1 MSEYEKKVKKDIYSD
16 VSRDRENYDLLKYPQ
31 KMSDTVTWWTDNNK
45 KSRDSEI
52 LKNDLDIKKAVPS
65 GGKKVSDIPQQMGSF
80 ETKSMGTVMVGFNR
94 FKESS
99 DLGFTVVSEKD
110 RAREGTSKRNRS
122 SSKTCFGANFD
133 GEEKQFKAGAISFRF
148 DKQTEKFEKIGV
160 DDDNDKTAN
169 ETNMIYNYKKENDVL
184 EKLQIIKK
192 KVFKESRKINEKKE
206 YVKKI
211 KSIIRKYA
219 KKIKNI
225 IRNKSFKEEAKDFSE
240 EKLQKEKKKNS
251 KVIHEINEEKE
262 KVEEIKSEKKEK
274 NKDFSNELV
283 DFTKDLANKRLK
295 TQTESEELKKQKDRI
310 SQNKQTDENETENEN
325 NEQDENNELPDQ
337 EARRGKKLKKKRK
350 KSDWE
355 LSQKIILI
363 EELKKILAEV
373 IGEEKAEEIARDLR
387 AKARV
392 KGLSMNE
399 FLKIIENIKKS
410 YNIK

>member
-16 VSRDRENYDLLKYPQ
+16 VSHDRENYDLLKYPQ

-94 FKESS
+94 FKKSS

-110 RAREGTSKRNRS
+110 RAREGIPKRDKS
-122 SSKTCFGANFD
+122 SPKTYFGANFD
-133 GEEKQFKAGAISFRF
+133 GKEKEFKAGAISFRF
-148 DKQTEKFEKIGV
+148 DKQTEKFERIEV

-184 EKLQIIKK
+184 EKLQIMKK

-211 KSIIRKYA
+211 KSIR
-219 KKIKNI
+219 
-225 IRNKSFKEEAKDFSE
+225 RNKFFGEEAKDSSE

-262 KVEEIKSEKKEK
+262 KIEEIKSEKKEK

-283 DFTKDLANKRLK
+283 DFTKDLANKK
-295 TQTESEELKKQKDRI
+295 IKMKTESEELKKQKDRI

-410 YNIK
+410 YNLK

>member
-1 MSEYEKKVKKDIYSD
+1 MLEYEKKVKKDIYSD

-80 ETKSMGTVMVGFNR
+80 ETESMGTVDVGFNR
-94 FKESS
+94 SKKSS

-110 RAREGTSKRNRS
+110 RAREGIPKRDKS
-122 SSKTCFGANFD
+122 SPKTYFGAK
-133 GEEKQFKAGAISFRF
+133 GKKFKARAISFRF
-148 DKQTEKFEKIGV
+148 DKQTEKFEKIWV

-184 EKLQIIKK
+184 EKLQIMKK

-211 KSIIRKYA
+211 KSIIR
-219 KKIKNI
+219 NE
-225 IRNKSFKEEAKDFSE
+225 SFREEAKDSSE

-262 KVEEIKSEKKEK
+262 KIEEIKSEKKEK

-283 DFTKDLANKRLK
+283 DFTKDLANKK
-295 TQTESEELKKQKDRI
+295 IKMKTESEELKKQKDRI

>member
-1 MSEYEKKVKKDIYSD
+1 MSEYEKKVKKDIYYD

-31 KMSDTVTWWTDNNK
+31 KMSDTVTWWTDNDK

-80 ETKSMGTVMVGFNR
+80 ETESMGTVMVGFNR
-94 FKESS
+94 FKKSS

-148 DKQTEKFEKIGV
+148 DKREEKFEKIGV

-169 ETNMIYNYKKENDVL
+169 ETNMIHNCKKEIDAL
-184 EKLQIIKK
+184 EKLQVIKK

-206 YVKKI
+206 YAKKI
-211 KSIIRKYA
+211 KSIIR
-219 KKIKNI
+219 
-225 IRNKSFKEEAKDFSE
+225 NKSFREEAKDYSE

-251 KVIHEINEEKE
+251 KAIHEINEEKE
-262 KVEEIKSEKKEK
+262 KIEEIKSEKKEK

-283 DFTKDLANKRLK
+283 DFTKDLANKK
-295 TQTESEELKKQKDRI
+295 IKMQTESEELKKQKDRI

-325 NEQDENNELPDQ
+325 NEQDENNELPNQ